1 MHNSLFWKTPL
12 EDFKM
17 IKESEQKTENVMQY
31 KQNKLFNILN
41 TIEDGIC
48 VVNQQYDIEYV
59 NDAIK
64 KQFGSI
70 EKHKCYQY
78 LHNREEACLWCKF
91 QEILEGKTIRWEW
104 LSSKDQKIYDITDSP
119 LENPDGSISKL
130 QIFRDITEQKKAECV
145 VQEAREY
152 AESIVNTIRES
163 LVVLDEGLRVISAS
177 PSFYKTFKV
186 SPEETV
192 GQLIYDLGNGQWN
205 IPKLRE
211 LLEEIIPKHI
221 TFDDFEVEHDFEII
235 GRKTMLLNAR
245 LLNRDNGK
253 SKMILLAVKDITEQ
267 KHLEELVKLRTDALN
282 NQREQFISVLIH
294 DLKGP
299 LVPMLGFTKRLIDGK
314 AKSQEDA
321 ITYLKVIHTSSQELL
336 TTIENTSRD
345 LREKSALKS
354 FNPEKLNFKDILLSI
369 VTKSLIEIENR
380 GLEIFIN
387 GKNRS
392 NWCELEGVIF
402 KGDLSQ
408 LKTLIENLLG
418 NAIKYAKSAII
429 IKFDKNDSD
438 IHFVISDDG
447 PGIHEE
453 YQENIFEQ
461 YYQIPESKKG
471 TGIGL
476 FSVKKVVENHG
487 GKIIIHSFINKGTSF
502 EVTLPG

>member
-1 MHNSLFWKTPL
+1 
-12 EDFKM
+12 
-17 IKESEQKTENVMQY
+17 MQY
-31 KQNKLFNILN
+31 NQNKLLNILN

-48 VVNQQYDIEYV
+48 IVNQQYDIEYV
-59 NDAIK
+59 NDVIK

-70 EKHKCYQY
+70 IGHKCYQY
-78 LHNREEACLWCKF
+78 FHNRKEACPWCKI

-104 LSSKDQKIYDITDSP
+104 VSSKDQKTYDITDSP

-130 QIFRDITEQKKAECV
+130 QTFRDITEQKEVKRV
-145 VQEAREY
+145 VQEAHEY
-152 AESIVNTIRES
+152 AQSIVNTIRES
-163 LVVLDEGLRVISAS
+163 LVVLDENLRVICVN

-192 GQLIYDLGNGQWN
+192 GQLIYDLGNRQWN
-205 IPKLRE
+205 ILKLRE
-211 LLEEIIPKHI
+211 LLEEIISKHL
-221 TFDDFEVEHDFEII
+221 TFDDFEVEHDFLNI

-245 LLNRDNGK
+245 GLHMVMDNK
-253 SKMILLAVKDITEQ
+253 HKLWMILLAIEDITER
-267 KHLEELVKLRTDALN
+267 KHLEELVELRTEALN
-282 NQREQFISVLIH
+282 IQREQFISVLIH

-299 LVPMLGFTKRLIDGK
+299 LVPMLGFTKRLIEGK
-314 AKSQEDA
+314 AKSQEDSIA
-321 ITYLKVIHTSSQELL
+321 YLKIIHESSQELL

-345 LREKSALKS
+345 LREKLVLKS
-354 FNPEKLNFKDILLSI
+354 FNPEELNFKDILLSI
-369 VTKSLIEIENR
+369 VTKSLTEIENR

-408 LKTLIENLLG
+408 LKTLIGNLLG
-418 NAIKYAKSAII
+418 NAIKYAKSS
-429 IKFDKNDSD
+429 IKIELDKTNSD

-447 PGIHEE
+447 HGISEE
-453 YQENIFEQ
+453 YKEKIFEQ
-461 YYQIPESKKG
+461 YYQMPGSIKG

-476 FSVKKVVENHG
+476 FSAKKVVENHS
-487 GKIIIHSFINKGTSF
+487 GKIVVYSVKNKGTSF